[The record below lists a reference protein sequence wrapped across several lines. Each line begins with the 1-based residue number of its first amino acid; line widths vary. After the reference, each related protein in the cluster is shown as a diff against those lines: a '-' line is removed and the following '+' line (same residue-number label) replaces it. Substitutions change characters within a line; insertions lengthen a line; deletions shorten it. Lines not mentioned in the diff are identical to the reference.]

1 MATIDAVRKQWISV
15 GKPDAFEKRLDEIL
29 ALVMRQTTYD
39 RATAMSELE
48 RNGLSIEK
56 TVMAYSRDD
65 AKNEKED
72 TSPGVNRGLNQTMF
86 GEFRSFL
93 DSAASLH
100 ARKKEVEE
108 ARKRVL
114 EKNMTRNHTPNA

>member
-1 MATIDAVRKQWISV
+1 MATIDAMREQWTSV
-15 GKPDAFEKRLDEIL
+15 GKADAFEKRLDEVL
-29 ALVMRQTTYD
+29 TLVMRQTTYD
-39 RATAMSELE
+39 RVAALSELE

-56 TVMAYSRDD
+56 TVVAYNRDGTE
-65 AKNEKED
+65 EKESI
-72 TSPGVNRGLNQTMF
+72 SPTVNRGLNQTMF

-108 ARKRVL
+108 ARKEAL
-114 EKNMTRNHTPNA
+114 DKYLIRNQTPNA